1 MKAKRKF
8 KSITLHRY
16 KQAFLLIVNEICGK
30 GLTSPGYLDVKCL
43 HNISNTIQNCSS
55 INEAH
60 LNGISF
66 LLIVVEPFSNS
77 SLEIFNGCKKKDLV
91 SKNPAQK
98 VPSIKKKFSETPN
111 SGARM

>member
-1 MKAKRKF
+1 MKAKRNF
-8 KSITLHRY
+8 KSITMHRY

-66 LLIVVEPFSNS
+66 LLIVVEHFSNS
-77 SLEIFNGCKKKDLV
+77 SLEIFNGCKKKIWYLRT
-91 SKNPAQK
+91 PY
-98 VPSIKKKFSETPN
+98 KKFHQ
-111 SGARM
+111 